1 MYKLLLCLRYLR
13 TRYIA
18 LASIVSVMLGVATMI
33 VVNSV
38 MAGFSTEMRDRIH
51 GILAD
56 VIIETNSLDGT
67 TNPEQHME
75 LIRKTAGEYID
86 GMTATVEVYG
96 MLSFQYGGQY
106 ITRPVTLVGIEPE
119 GKAKVGPLV
128 DFLDS
133 YRPIEEDKVVLRP
146 PLRSKS
152 EPPSWNLTPAAA
164 LYRKQWMA
172 RQQWMLEQMREDD
185 RMDHEGEGELFDPG
199 KAEAEAKV
207 TPVEHNE
214 DGTAVA
220 ETPADGADSARQA
233 PDFLPEIV
241 PGKHVGPGNHEGMVI
256 QERPKA
262 FTRQPEAAAPPAAP
276 DPTEL
281 FQPQAQ
287 PEVAD
292 AQGPMEGRLYV
303 GLGLISFPA
312 EDPNTGKVQT
322 LLMVRPGDDVKV
334 STVTAGRPPQAVHF
348 NATVVDIFK
357 SGMSEY
363 DSNLV
368 FCNLEYL
375 QKVRGMID
383 PTTDSRAVTSIQIK
397 LKQYADSK
405 QVVDRLQSV
414 FPAGVYTVRTWEQK
428 QGPLLAAVEVES
440 AILNVLLFMIIAVA
454 GFGILA
460 IFFMI
465 VVEKT
470 RDIGILKALGA
481 SSNGVMSI
489 FLSYGLGLGV
499 VGSGVGVAI
508 GLLFVRY
515 INQIEAV
522 ITWLTGRKVFDE
534 RIYYFPSIPTNVN
547 AMMVLW
553 VALGAI
559 AIAILASILPAR
571 RAARLHPVEALRWE

>member
-67 TNPEQHME
+67 NNPEQHMA

-106 ITRPVTLVGIEPE
+106 ITRPVTLVGIDPE

-133 YRPIEEDKVVLRP
+133 YKPIIEDKTVLRP
-146 PLRSKS
+146 PLRSTS
-152 EPPSWNLTPAAA
+152 EPPSWNLTAAA
-164 LYRKQWMA
+164 TLYRKQWMA
-172 RQQWMLEQMREDD
+172 RQQWMLDQRLEDEQ
-185 RMDHEGEGELFDPG
+185 MDHEGDMVDP
-199 KAEAEAKV
+199 AQVEAKV

-220 ETPADGADSARQA
+220 EAPNNGAADAPRQA
-233 PDFLPEIV
+233 PEFLPEIV
-241 PGKHVGPGNHEGMVI
+241 PGKHAGPGNHEGIVI
-256 QERPKA
+256 QERAKP
-262 FTRQPEAAAPPAAP
+262 FTRKPEAADQPETPDPNELFTPRVQPEAA
-276 DPTEL
+276 DPH
-281 FQPQAQ
+281 
-287 PEVAD
+287 
-292 AQGPMEGRLYV
+292 GPMDGRLYV
-303 GLGLISFPA
+303 GMGLISFPA
-312 EDPNTGKVQT
+312 EDPDGKVRT

-334 STVTAGRPPQAVHF
+334 STVNAGRPPQAVHF

-375 QKVRGMID
+375 QQMRGMVD
-383 PTTDSRAVTSIQIK
+383 PTTGSRAVTSIQVK
-397 LKQYADSK
+397 LKHYADSNE
-405 QVVDRLQSV
+405 VVQRLKSV

-481 SSNGVMSI
+481 SSSGVMSI

-499 VGSGVGVAI
+499 VGSGVGVGI

-515 INQIEAV
+515 INQIESA